1 MNDLITGADGVSQD
15 FIQNYNKRQAILSE
29 LARQKAKNQKTVERQ
44 NKKIAKV
51 ESNGI
56 IDRSRV
62 ATQRIQQAEQNI
74 RAIEAL
80 EVGESQLVRSLR
92 EGTIDD
98 DLRDLEAE
106 HQAKVQDAVRTVFSK
121 DNNEAIADAKTRDAI
136 SDEELDLLLEEP
148 DHAPGTRNVP
158 TGPVTVDDE
167 NGAPHIVIGSNDV
180 NIDVIDPVR
189 FTRQDPT
196 PDLLQRTTVI
206 KEKTGQI
213 APKSVSQAPSKP
225 GLSPY
230 MPTTRV
236 EMQQLLLALNLSSSM
251 QMTNKET
258 SDMLKT
264 LLTCNETQLNAL
276 FHNAK
281 LPVALKIIIKR
292 ILQDIQNGNTET
304 VERLWDR
311 IFGKTGMS
319 DPAQVGGNVSD
330 SINNIIPG
338 APISR
343 EAYVLIRDTIIN
355 K

>member
-1 MNDLITGADGVSQD
+1 MNDLIAGADGVSQD

-29 LARQKAKNQKTVERQ
+29 LARQKAKNQKIVERQ

-62 ATQRIQQAEQNI
+62 AKQRIQQAEQNI

-80 EVGESQLVRSLR
+80 EEGESQLVRSLR

-106 HQAKVQDAVRTVFSK
+106 HREKVQEAVRTVFSK
-121 DNNEAIADAKTRDAI
+121 DNNDAIAEAKEHDAI

-148 DHAPGTRNVP
+148 DHAPGARNVP
-158 TGPVTVDDE
+158 TEPITTDE
-167 NGAPHIVIGSNDV
+167 NGTPCMVIGSNDV
-180 NIDVIDPVR
+180 DIDVIDPVR
-189 FTRQDPT
+189 FTRQEPT
-196 PDLLQRTTVI
+196 PDLLQRTIAI

-213 APKSVSQAPSKP
+213 EPKSTSHAQSKP
-225 GLSPY
+225 GMSPY

-281 LPVALKIIIKR
+281 LPVALKIVIKR

>member
-1 MNDLITGADGVSQD
+1 MDDLITGADNISQD
-15 FIQNYNKRQAILSE
+15 FIQNYNKRQAIIAE
-29 LARQKAKNQKTVERQ
+29 LNRQKAKNQKIVERQ

-51 ESNGI
+51 ESTGI

-62 ATQRIQQAEQNI
+62 AKQRIQQAEQNI
-74 RAIEAL
+74 QAIEAL
-80 EVGESQLVRSLR
+80 ENGESQLVRSLR
-92 EGTIDD
+92 EGTFEDD
-98 DLRDLEAE
+98 MRDLEAE
-106 HQAKVQDAVRTVFSK
+106 HREKVQEAVRTVFSK
-121 DNNEAIADAKTRDAI
+121 DNNEAIADAKTHDSI

-148 DHAPGTRNVP
+148 DNEPGTCIIP
-158 TGPVTVDDE
+158 KKPLVDDT
-167 NGAPHIVIGSNDV
+167 GTPHLVIGTNDV
-180 NIDVIDPVR
+180 NLDVIDPVR
-189 FTRQDPT
+189 FTKQEPT
-196 PDLLQRTTVI
+196 PDLLQRTIAI

-213 APKSVSQAPSKP
+213 TPTEAQVQDKP
-225 GLSPY
+225 GRSPY
-230 MPTTRV
+230 LPTTRV

-264 LLTCNETQLNAL
+264 LLTCNEMQLTAL
-276 FHNAK
+276 YNNAK

-292 ILQDIQNGNTET
+292 ILQDIKNGNTET

-319 DPAQVGGNVSD
+319 DSAQMGGNVSD
-330 SINNIIPG
+330 SINSIIPG

>member
-1 MNDLITGADGVSQD
+1 MDDLITGADGVSQD

-29 LARQKAKNQKTVERQ
+29 LARQKAKNQKIVERQ

-56 IDRSRV
+56 IDRSHV

-80 EVGESQLVRSLR
+80 EEGESQLVRSLS
-92 EGTIDD
+92 EGTIEDD
-98 DLRDLEAE
+98 MRDLEAE
-106 HQAKVQDAVRTVFSK
+106 HREKVQEAVRTVFSK
-121 DNNEAIADAKTRDAI
+121 DNNEAIAEAKTHDAI

-148 DHAPGTRNVP
+148 DHTPGARNVP
-158 TGPVTVDDE
+158 AEPAAVDE
-167 NGAPHIVIGSNDV
+167 NGAPCMVIGSNNV

-189 FTRQDPT
+189 FTRQEPT
-196 PDLLQRTTVI
+196 PDLLQRAIAI

-213 APKSVSQAPSKP
+213 APKSDPQAPSKP

-264 LLTCNETQLNAL
+264 LLTCNETQLTAL

-292 ILQDIQNGNTET
+292 ILQDIKNGNTET

>member
-1 MNDLITGADGVSQD
+1 MNDLIAGADGVSQD

-29 LARQKAKNQKTVERQ
+29 LTRQKAKNQKIVERQ

-51 ESNGI
+51 EANGI

-74 RAIEAL
+74 KAIEAL
-80 EVGESQLVRSLR
+80 EEGESQLVRSLR
-92 EGTIDD
+92 EGTIED

-106 HQAKVQDAVRTVFSK
+106 HRTRVQDAVRTVFSK
-121 DNNEAIADAKTRDAI
+121 NNNEAIADAKSHDVL

-148 DHAPGTRNVP
+148 DHTPGARNVP
-158 TGPVTVDDE
+158 AGPAVIDDE
-167 NGAPHIVIGSNDV
+167 NGAPCIVIGSNDM

-196 PDLLQRTTVI
+196 PDLLQRANEI

-213 APKSVSQAPSKP
+213 SPKPVTQAPSKP
-225 GLSPY
+225 GLSPF

-319 DPAQVGGNVSD
+319 DPALVGGNVSD
-330 SINNIIPG
+330 SINSIIPG

-343 EAYVLIRDTIIN
+343 EAYVLIRDTVIN

>member
-1 MNDLITGADGVSQD
+1 MDDLITGADNISQD

-29 LARQKAKNQKTVERQ
+29 LARQKAKNQKIVERQ
-44 NKKIAKV
+44 NKKIAKM
-51 ESNGI
+51 ETSI
-56 IDRSRV
+56 PTDRSRV

-74 RAIEAL
+74 QAIEAL
-80 EVGESQLVRSLR
+80 ENGESQLVHSLR

-106 HQAKVQDAVRTVFSK
+106 HRKKVQEAVRTVFSK

-148 DHAPGTRNVP
+148 DNVPGTCVIP
-158 TGPVTVDDE
+158 KEPLVDDA
-167 NGAPHIVIGSNDV
+167 GTPHLVMGTNDV
-180 NIDVIDPVR
+180 NLDVIDPIR
-189 FTRQDPT
+189 FTKQEPT
-196 PDLLQRTTVI
+196 PDLLQRTKAI

-213 APKSVSQAPSKP
+213 TPAETLVQAKP
-225 GLSPY
+225 GMSPY

-264 LLTCNETQLNAL
+264 LLTCNEMQLTAL
-276 FHNAK
+276 YNNAK

-292 ILQDIQNGNTET
+292 ILQDIKNGNTET

-330 SINNIIPG
+330 SINSIIPG

>member
-51 ESNGI
+51 EANAI
-56 IDRSRV
+56 TDRSRV

-74 RAIEAL
+74 RAIESL
-80 EVGESQLVRSLR
+80 EEGESQLVRSLR
-92 EGTIDD
+92 EGTIED

-106 HQAKVQDAVRTVFSK
+106 HRAKVQDAVRTVFSK

-148 DHAPGTRNVP
+148 DHTPGARNIPAEPHV
-158 TGPVTVDDE
+158 VDDE
-167 NGAPHIVIGSNDV
+167 NGTPCIVIGDNDV

-196 PDLLQRTTVI
+196 PDLLQRATVI

-213 APKSVSQAPSKP
+213 APKSDQQAPSKP

-319 DPAQVGGNVSD
+319 DPTQVGGNVSD
-330 SINNIIPG
+330 SINSIIPG

>member
-1 MNDLITGADGVSQD
+1 MNDLIARADGVSQD

-29 LARQKAKNQKTVERQ
+29 LARQKAKNQKIVERQ

-62 ATQRIQQAEQNI
+62 AKQRIQQAEQNI
-74 RAIEAL
+74 QAIEAL
-80 EVGESQLVRSLR
+80 EEGESQLVRSLR
-92 EGTIDD
+92 EGTFDD
-98 DLRDLEAE
+98 DMRDLEAE
-106 HQAKVQDAVRTVFSK
+106 HREKVQEAVRTVFSK
-121 DNNEAIADAKTRDAI
+121 DNNEAIAEAKERDAI

-148 DHAPGTRNVP
+148 DHAPGTHNVP
-158 TGPVTVDDE
+158 AEPITTDE
-167 NGAPHIVIGSNDV
+167 NGVPCMVIGSNDV

-189 FTRQDPT
+189 FTRQEPT
-196 PDLLQRTTVI
+196 PDLLQRTIAI

-213 APKSVSQAPSKP
+213 EPKSTSQAPSKP

-292 ILQDIQNGNTET
+292 ILQDIHNGNTET

>member
-29 LARQKAKNQKTVERQ
+29 LARQKAKNQKIVERQ

-51 ESNGI
+51 EANGI

-74 RAIEAL
+74 RAIESL
-80 EVGESQLVRSLR
+80 EESESQLVRSLR
-92 EGTIDD
+92 EGTIDE

-106 HQAKVQDAVRTVFSK
+106 HRAKVQDAVRTVFSK
-121 DNNEAIADAKTRDAI
+121 DNNEAIADAKTRDTI

-148 DHAPGTRNVP
+148 DRTPGARNIPAEPAV
-158 TGPVTVDDE
+158 VDDE
-167 NGAPHIVIGSNDV
+167 NGTPYIVVGSNDV

-196 PDLLQRTTVI
+196 PDLLQRATAI

-213 APKSVSQAPSKP
+213 APKSDPQTPSKP

-330 SINNIIPG
+330 SINSIIPG